1 MADSRPRTDPPGR
14 HVDDAAPGDA
24 ARVPQGD
31 GTGEFTVAPTPW
43 GDSVPWWSAEPRG
56 GTGPQRVA
64 DPSGPQRLPSDGSGP
79 LPVQPDGTGPHRMPN
94 GTGPHR
100 IPNGTGPHR
109 TPNGTGPLPPVPD
122 VPARRGSGM
131 LLGAGAG
138 AVLLVILVAGVLL
151 LRSGDATGETSG
163 GRARTAKAFES
174 TRTIAAGATA
184 GGLRR
189 GALPPRVAVAYPFV
203 MGGVEAG
210 GIPAAEKGA
219 AVYTEGPD
227 GVFDVLFVGGTGQ
240 VGDPAAFLRKIRPT
254 TFIGAQNANPGEAGG
269 KAVCG
274 TFAVLTEVHTYCAW
288 ATGDS
293 YGVVASNVASQ
304 QPRYAMMDALMLRIR
319 ADVERAR

>member
-14 HVDDAAPGDA
+14 HADDAAPGDA
-24 ARVPQGD
+24 ARVPRGD

-43 GDSVPWWSAEPRG
+43 GDSVPWWSAEARA

-79 LPVQPDGTGPHRMPN
+79 LPALSDGTGPHRAV
-94 GTGPHR
+94 
-100 IPNGTGPHR
+100 NGTGPHR

-122 VPARRGSGM
+122 VPARRSSGM

-138 AVLLVILVAGVLL
+138 AVLLMVLVAGVLL
-151 LRSGDATGETSG
+151 LRSGDTTGQASG
-163 GRARTAKAFES
+163 GRAGGTAFEP
-174 TRTIAAGATA
+174 TRTIVAGATA

-189 GALPPRVAVAYPFV
+189 ESLPPRVAVAYPFV

-210 GIPAAEKGA
+210 GIPVAGKGA
-219 AVYTEGPD
+219 AVYAEGPD
-227 GVFDVLFVGGTGQ
+227 GVFDVLFVGGTGR

-254 TFIGAQNANPGEAGG
+254 TFIGGQHANSGEAGG
-269 KAVCG
+269 KAACG
-274 TFAVLTEVHTYCAW
+274 TFAVLTDVHTYCAW
-288 ATGDS
+288 ATADS
-293 YGVVASNVASQ
+293 YGIVASNAASR

-319 ADVERAR
+319 ADVERPR

>member
-14 HVDDAAPGDA
+14 HADDAAPGDA
-24 ARVPQGD
+24 ARAPRGD

-56 GTGPQRVA
+56 ATGPQKVA
-64 DPSGPQRLPSDGSGP
+64 DPSGPQRLPS
-79 LPVQPDGTGPHRMPN
+79 DGTGPHRMPN

-100 IPNGTGPHR
+100 MPNGTGPHR
-109 TPNGTGPLPPVPD
+109 TPNGTGPLPPAPD

-138 AVLLVILVAGVLL
+138 AVLLVVLVAGVLL
-151 LRSGDATGETSG
+151 LRSGDATGQTSG

-174 TRTIAAGATA
+174 TRTIAAGAAA

-189 GALPPRVAVAYPFV
+189 DALAPRVAVAYPFV
-203 MGGVEAG
+203 MGGVRAG
-210 GIPAAEKGA
+210 GIPAAGKGA

-227 GVFDVLFVGGTGQ
+227 GVFDVLFVGGTGR

-254 TFIGAQNANPGEAGG
+254 TFIDWQNANPGKAGG
-269 KAVCG
+269 NAVCG
-274 TFAVLTEVHTYCAW
+274 TFAVLTDVHTYCAW